1 MLFTPR
7 DCIYTSKITKRCS
20 SVEIILIKM
29 KCPYRELFK
38 FPKITIQKSH
48 SLLVEGTRTVL
59 TSRLAN
65 KTMSHYT
72 IVKSIRNTTCIFF
85 RLSALELCCDAS
97 DRQVCRRTGV
107 QTGRCTDGQ
116 VCRRTGVQMDRCADR
131 QANSCLFSAAA
142 SVLTPFFCAILTHI
156 ITSFSCDFCFN
167 AVRKTT

>member
-1 MLFTPR
+1 MLCTPR

-29 KCPYRELFK
+29 KCPYRRVVHIPQNNNSKIPQPSCRGNQNGTNFQVSQQNYVTLHHSEEFK
-38 FPKITIQKSH
+38 KYNMHIFQTVS
-48 SLLVEGTRTVL
+48 SGALLWCL
-59 TSRLAN
+59 
-65 KTMSHYT
+65 
-72 IVKSIRNTTCIFF
+72 
-85 RLSALELCCDAS
+85 
-97 DRQVCRRTGV
+97 RQTGV
-107 QTGRCTDGQ
+107 QTDRCADGQ
-116 VCRRTGVQMDRCADR
+116 VYRRTGVQMDRCADG

>member
-65 KTMSHYT
+65 KTMSHYA
-72 IVKSIRNTTCIFF
+72 IVKSMRNTTCIFF

-107 QTGRCTDGQ
+107 QTGRCADGQ
-116 VCRRTGVQMDRCADR
+116 VYRRTGVQTDRRTAVYS
-131 QANSCLFSAAA
+131 QLQLLFWLLSSAPF
-142 SVLTPFFCAILTHI
+142 SHTLLQVFRVTFVLTL
-156 ITSFSCDFCFN
+156 
-167 AVRKTT
+167 